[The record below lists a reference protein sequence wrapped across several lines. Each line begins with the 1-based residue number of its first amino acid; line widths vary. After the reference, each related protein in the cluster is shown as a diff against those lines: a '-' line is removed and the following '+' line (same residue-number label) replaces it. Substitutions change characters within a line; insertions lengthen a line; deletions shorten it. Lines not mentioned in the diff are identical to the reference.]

1 MNTHT
6 HTRTLLLT
14 KGEPGSVALAV
25 AVAVSVAVDRFL
37 PTVYRIVSGCAL
49 VTASS
54 NTLRPQSQTA
64 GGHIDLLPQVE
75 NFLINFAELFNLI

>member
-25 AVAVSVAVDRFL
+25 AVAVDRFL

-54 NTLRPQSQTA
+54 NTLRPQPQTA

-75 NFLINFAELFNLI
+75 NFLINFVELFNLI